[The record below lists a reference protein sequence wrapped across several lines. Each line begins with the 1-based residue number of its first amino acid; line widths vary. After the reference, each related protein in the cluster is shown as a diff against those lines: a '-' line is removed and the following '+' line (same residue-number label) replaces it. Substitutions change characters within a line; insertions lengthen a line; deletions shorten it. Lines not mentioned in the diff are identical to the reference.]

1 MFQQIAP
8 YFGYLASLLLIAAL
22 LVTNDLKF
30 RWFNTFGNV
39 SFITYAILLH
49 AFPVLLTNVIL
60 LVINFYYLVKIY
72 RKKENFDLVEFK
84 GEEKLATKFLSFYQ
98 RDIAAYFP
106 VFNASDMQGHLNFVV
121 IRDLVIAN
129 IFSAQ
134 IYDNGDAEILIN
146 YTVKKYRDYKVGRFI
161 FEKEKDYLV
170 SKGIKRIV
178 YKKVADIRHEKFL
191 KVMGFIKQPDGFFV
205 KVLNKQ

>member
-1 MFQQIAP
+1 MTGVQTC
-8 YFGYLASLLLIAAL
+8 AL
-22 LVTNDLKF
+22 PI
-30 RWFNTFGNV
+30 
-39 SFITYAILLH
+39 S
-49 AFPVLLTNVIL
+49 NVIL

-178 YKKVADIRHEKFL
+178 YKNVADIRHEKFL
-191 KVMGFIKQPDGFFV
+191 KVMGFIKQPGGFFV